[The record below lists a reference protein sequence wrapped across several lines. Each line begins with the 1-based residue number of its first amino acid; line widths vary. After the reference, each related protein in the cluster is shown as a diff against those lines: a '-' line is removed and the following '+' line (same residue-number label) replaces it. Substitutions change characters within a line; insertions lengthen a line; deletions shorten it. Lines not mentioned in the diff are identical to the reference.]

1 MTTSIQGWFSRWR
14 SPGAPAHDLG
24 DPRIARSTLDA
35 TLEFIG
41 CVYGTQL
48 AVLELDAANRRRTAA
63 AAVTG
68 EAAID
73 SLKAAAKDV
82 AADACLALMDRLPFA
97 VAITD
102 AEARVL
108 LANAAAVRAIH
119 ERSTVSAPGGIL
131 GGIDQVVTERLHG
144 VIART
149 CAAGGALD
157 EPLNVIPLRGD
168 AAWPHLIVMA
178 IECGSDP
185 TCAAVIFPDRERL
198 NGAAQM
204 VAALYALTPA
214 QVRLA
219 MLILEGHT
227 LAEAARVL
235 DVRNRT
241 ALETWKC
248 VRSKLRARSDHE
260 CLRLLRAALVAVN
273 VGAPRQP

>member
-1 MTTSIQGWFSRWR
+1 MTTTIPGWLSRWR
-14 SPGAPAHDLG
+14 SPGAPVQDLG
-24 DPRIARSTLDA
+24 ESRISRSTLDA

-41 CVYGTQL
+41 SVYGTPL
-48 AVLELDAANRRRTAA
+48 AVLDPDAANRRTAA

-68 EAAID
+68 EVAVD
-73 SLKAAAKDV
+73 RLKTAAKEV
-82 AADACLALMDRLPFA
+82 AADACLALIDRLPFA

-102 AEARVL
+102 AQARLL

-119 ERSTVSAPGGIL
+119 DRRMVSAPGGVL
-131 GGIDQVVTERLHG
+131 GGMDQVVTERLHG

-149 CAAGGALD
+149 CAPGAAADQL
-157 EPLNVIPLRGD
+157 LNVIPLRGD
-168 AAWPHLIVMA
+168 AAWPHLIVIA

-185 TCAAVIFPDRERL
+185 TCAAVVFPDRERL

-214 QVRLA
+214 QARLA

-235 DVRNRT
+235 DIRNRT

-248 VRSKLRARSDHE
+248 VRSKLRARTDHE
-260 CLRLLRAALVAVN
+260 CLRLLRAAMLAVSAS
-273 VGAPRQP
+273 GARS